1 MEQWLSFIQEI
12 GFPICVSFFLLHR
25 LEKNLIYST
34 FKRN

>member
-1 MEQWLSFIQEI
+1 M

-25 LEKNLIYST
+25 LEKNLVYST